1 MKRKNN
7 INWRFLEMQ
16 LNNINSLSNNNR
28 TEFTF
33 PVGYRVD
40 RMFVSTIMILRQ
52 LSIKSI
58 NNAP

>member
-7 INWRFLEMQ
+7 INWLSLEMQ
-16 LNNINSLSNNNR
+16 LDNINSISNI
-28 TEFTF
+28 TGEFTF

-40 RMFVSTIMILRQ
+40 RMFVNIIVKLRQ

-58 NNAP
+58 NNAS